1 MNNPWGVSICIV
13 GPIKIQ
19 LFIDG
24 FCSFHANKFST
35 LSKGILRNKKG
46 KKSKIIKIEEGK
58 NKNRFVYENF
68 VDQDLRIKNMH
79 EGTNFT
85 NLVSLLIK
93 VLAWI
98 SFYFTCKF

>member
-46 KKSKIIKIEEGK
+46 KTSKIIEHILSEKRERLLTYTWLEVTTSSLKHLKI
-58 NKNRFVYENF
+58 V
-68 VDQDLRIKNMH
+68 
-79 EGTNFT
+79 
-85 NLVSLLIK
+85 
-93 VLAWI
+93 
-98 SFYFTCKF
+98 